1 MLYGKYQCGKG
12 KCLNEW
18 TSAAAVEGS
27 WQMCLKCKNKAT
39 PYYLREHDRRE
50 DEIEKGEEGKAT
62 QRKNKVHIQA
72 HCGECLRLATEKAF
86 MQTCLEYWAMK
97 ANPEKEAKAQ
107 READKKRPM
116 IKAEMKNIQKTHVD
130 LVKSFTRDAGLD
142 SSRVEENNNASD
154 DKNAQQAKK
163 KNKRKPKK
171 KQVKKADV
179 KTEPVESKGLDK
191 KQESHVDFVKSFT
204 EKAENESSNAAKK
217 ADGQNVEKPKK
228 KRNRKSRNKKTTKSD
243 VKTEP
248 VDTAVQNESNGDPK
262 QEQNNAEVKK
272 EQNAEVKTEVQQ
284 DKAPKK
290 ATKKTKN
297 KSINS
302 GSSSPNLADN
312 NNLSEVMTEN
322 TTVDDKKSK
331 KKRYKKNAKKASSE
345 NKENVV
351 LPSENTSPDDL
362 VSKIG
367 DM

>member
-27 WQMCLKCKNKAT
+27 WQKCLKCKNKAT

-50 DEIEKGEEGKAT
+50 DEIEKEEEGKAT
-62 QRKNKVHIQA
+62 QRKDKVHIQA

-204 EKAENESSNAAKK
+204 EKAENESSNAKK
-217 ADGQNVEKPKK
+217 ADEQNVEKPKK

-272 EQNAEVKTEVQQ
+272 KQNAEVKTEVQQ

-290 ATKKTKN
+290 ANKKTKN
-297 KSINS
+297 KSNNS

-312 NNLSEVMTEN
+312 NNLSV
-322 TTVDDKKSK
+322 
-331 KKRYKKNAKKASSE
+331 
-345 NKENVV
+345 
-351 LPSENTSPDDL
+351 
-362 VSKIG
+362 
-367 DM
+367 